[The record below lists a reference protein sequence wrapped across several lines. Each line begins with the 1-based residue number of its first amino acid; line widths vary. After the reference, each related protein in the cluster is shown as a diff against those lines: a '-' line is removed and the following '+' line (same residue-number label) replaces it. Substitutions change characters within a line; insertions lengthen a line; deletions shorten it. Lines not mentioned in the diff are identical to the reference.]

1 MCEGC
6 VRKGQKKKKKIVIG
20 CYLNLCFHTNVMS
33 LYPQLL
39 LKKEKKRKE
48 KKKKKNGVS
57 MNHLER
63 FLSIFGGPLMSCKY
77 PYYKRY

>member
-1 MCEGC
+1 
-6 VRKGQKKKKKIVIG
+6 
-20 CYLNLCFHTNVMS
+20 MS